1 MDNRNTRV
9 LVVDDQES
17 IYIDFQ
23 DMLGVKTKKRK
34 ADDLS
39 DAFLSAGGDDK
50 RTGDA
55 VSYELSYASSGDEAY
70 RMIKAAKDSNRP
82 YAVAYVDIRMPPGM
96 DGIETIRRVRKFEK
110 DLEIVIMT
118 AYSDRPMADIVTDM
132 ELLHKLLYIRK
143 PVASEEIQQITRA
156 LVEKWNLE
164 QEMSRQRQRLKTV
177 LDANSDAI
185 GLFGDDGRLL
195 YANRPYHELFD
206 ISGTERL
213 SPEDL
218 AKRVEARLRK
228 VVHHKAGDINNLQ
241 NVEAIME
248 EVGTR
253 PASEQRLFYRF
264 TMPLD
269 EGEAE
274 DCGSIVSYRDVSKE
288 AQIQR
293 MKAEILSL
301 RHELKDSYS
310 FDGDGIIG
318 DSAAMRNVYEKIHL
332 ASESDITVLTQGES
346 GTGKELVAKAIHYN
360 SARSAKQFVAVNCAA
375 IPESLIESELF
386 GHERGAFTGATTRRI
401 GRFEEANGGTIF
413 LDEIGDMPMPSQ
425 AKLLRVLQER
435 RIQRVGGTTR
445 IDLDL
450 RVIAA
455 TNHDIEAEMR
465 QESFRED
472 LYYRIAAFFIT
483 IPPLRE
489 RREDIPPLANHFI
502 QNAHNPREP
511 INSIAPDALGVL
523 LQYRF
528 PGNVREL
535 KNLIERT
542 VLLETSDTLQ
552 ASTLASQ
559 ITGES
564 ASDLES
570 SFPPG
575 ELPTLE
581 ELERQAIQHT
591 LEVTGNNISRAAQ
604 ALGINRTTLRRK
616 IKAHQLNQ

>member
-9 LVVDDQES
+9 LIVDDQES
-17 IYIDFQ
+17 IYIDFRE
-23 DMLGVKTKKRK
+23 MLGVKERERR
-34 ADDLS
+34 S
-39 DAFLSAGGDDK
+39 DELANSFFSAGRDNK
-50 RTGDA
+50 RIND
-55 VSYELSYASSGDEAY
+55 VPSYELSYASSGDEAY
-70 RMIKAAKDSNRP
+70 EMIKLAKESNCP
-82 YAVAYVDIRMPPGM
+82 YAVAYIDIRMPPGI
-96 DGIETIRRVRKFEK
+96 DGIETIRRVREFEK
-110 DLEIVIMT
+110 NLEIVIMT
-118 AYSDRPMADIVTDM
+118 AYSDKPMSDIVNNM

-143 PVASEEIQQITRA
+143 PVAHEEIQQITRA

-206 ISGTERL
+206 IPETEQL
-213 SPEDL
+213 SPTEL
-218 AKRVEARLRK
+218 SRRVEARLRK
-228 VVHHKAGDINNLQ
+228 VVHHHAGDINHLQ

-248 EVGTR
+248 ELGTG

-274 DCGSIVSYRDVSKE
+274 DFGSIVSYRDMSKE

-301 RHELKDSYS
+301 RHELEDSYS
-310 FDGDGIIG
+310 FDGIIG
-318 DSAAMRNVYEKIHL
+318 DSAAMRNVYEKIQMG
-332 ASESDITVLTQGES
+332 SESDITVLIHGES

-360 SARSAKQFVAVNCAA
+360 SDRSDKQFVAVNCAA

-413 LDEIGDMPMPSQ
+413 LDEIGDMPLPAQ
-425 AKLLRVLQER
+425 AKLLRVLQDQ
-435 RIQRVGGTTR
+435 RIQRIGSTTD
-445 IDLDL
+445 INLDF

-455 TNHDIEAEMR
+455 TNHDLETEMR
-465 QESFRED
+465 AGHFRED
-472 LYYRIAAFFIT
+472 LYYRIAAFPIT

-489 RREDIPPLANHFI
+489 RREDIPLLANHFTR
-502 QNAHNPREP
+502 NAPNPREQVTG
-511 INSIAPDALGVL
+511 IAPDALGVL
-523 LQYRF
+523 MQYRF

-535 KNLIERT
+535 KNIIERA

-559 ITGES
+559 ITGAS
-564 ASDLES
+564 ASDLDS
-570 SFPPG
+570 SPHAG
-575 ELPTLE
+575 DLPTLE
-581 ELERQAIQHT
+581 QLERQAIQRT

-604 ALGINRTTLRRK
+604 ALGISRGTLRRK
-616 IKAHQLNQ
+616 IKAHHLNQ

>member
-9 LVVDDQES
+9 LIVDDQES

-23 DMLGVKTKKRK
+23 EMLGVKERGRRS
-34 ADDLS
+34 DELS
-39 DAFLSAGGDDK
+39 DYFLSAGRDNK
-50 RTGDA
+50 RIN
-55 VSYELSYASSGDEAY
+55 VVPSYELSYAASGDEAY
-70 RMIKAAKDSNRP
+70 EMIKLAKESNCP
-82 YAVAYVDIRMPPGM
+82 YAVAYIDIRMPPGI

-110 DLEIVIMT
+110 NLEIVIMT
-118 AYSDRPMADIVTDM
+118 AYSDKPMSDIVNNM

-143 PVASEEIQQITRA
+143 PVAHEEIQQITRA

-164 QEMSRQRQRLKTV
+164 QEASRQRQWLKTV
-177 LDANSDAI
+177 LDANGDAI
-185 GLFGDDGRLL
+185 GLFGWDGKLL

-218 AKRVEARLRK
+218 AQRVEARLRK
-228 VVHHKAGDINNLQ
+228 VVHHQAGDINHLK

-332 ASESDITVLTQGES
+332 ASESDITVLIQGES

-386 GHERGAFTGATTRRI
+386 GHERGAFTGATTRRV
-401 GRFEEANGGTIF
+401 GKFEEANGGTIF
-413 LDEIGDMPMPSQ
+413 LDEIGDMPLPAPSE
-425 AKLLRVLQER
+425 ATASAPRTADSAR
-435 RIQRVGGTTR
+435 RGY
-445 IDLDL
+445 DS
-450 RVIAA
+450 
-455 TNHDIEAEMR
+455 H
-465 QESFRED
+465 
-472 LYYRIAAFFIT
+472 
-483 IPPLRE
+483 
-489 RREDIPPLANHFI
+489 
-502 QNAHNPREP
+502 
-511 INSIAPDALGVL
+511 
-523 LQYRF
+523 
-528 PGNVREL
+528 
-535 KNLIERT
+535 
-542 VLLETSDTLQ
+542 
-552 ASTLASQ
+552 
-559 ITGES
+559 
-564 ASDLES
+564 
-570 SFPPG
+570 
-575 ELPTLE
+575 
-581 ELERQAIQHT
+581 
-591 LEVTGNNISRAAQ
+591 
-604 ALGINRTTLRRK
+604 
-616 IKAHQLNQ
+616 

>member
-9 LVVDDQES
+9 LIVDDQES
-17 IYIDFQ
+17 IYIDFRE
-23 DMLGVKTKKRK
+23 MLGVKERERR
-34 ADDLS
+34 S
-39 DAFLSAGGDDK
+39 DELANSFFSAGRDNK
-50 RTGDA
+50 RIND
-55 VSYELSYASSGDEAY
+55 VPSYELSYASSGNEAY
-70 RMIKAAKDSNRP
+70 EMIKLAKESNCP
-82 YAVAYVDIRMPPGM
+82 YAVAYIDIRMPPGI
-96 DGIETIRRVRKFEK
+96 DGIETIRRVREFEK
-110 DLEIVIMT
+110 NLEIVIMT
-118 AYSDRPMADIVTDM
+118 AYSDKPMSDIVNNM

-143 PVASEEIQQITRA
+143 PVAHEEIQQITRA

-164 QEMSRQRQRLKTV
+164 QEASRQRQWLKTV
-177 LDANSDAI
+177 LDANGDAI
-185 GLFGDDGRLL
+185 GLFGWDGKLL

-218 AKRVEARLRK
+218 AQRVEARLRK
-228 VVHHKAGDINNLQ
+228 VVHHHAGDINHLQ

-301 RHELKDSYS
+301 RHELEDSYS
-310 FDGDGIIG
+310 FDGIIG
-318 DSAAMRNVYEKIHL
+318 DSAAMRNVYEKIQMG
-332 ASESDITVLTQGES
+332 SESDITVLIHGES

-360 SARSAKQFVAVNCAA
+360 SDRSDKRFVAVNCAA

-413 LDEIGDMPMPSQ
+413 LDEIGDMPLPAQ
-425 AKLLRVLQER
+425 AKLLRVLQD
-435 RIQRVGGTTR
+435 QRVQRIGSTTD
-445 IDLDL
+445 IDLDF

-455 TNHDIEAEMR
+455 TNRDLETEMR
-465 QESFRED
+465 AGRFRED
-472 LYYRIAAFFIT
+472 LYYRIAAFPIT
-483 IPPLRE
+483 ILPLRD
-489 RREDIPPLANHFI
+489 RREDIPLLANHFTR
-502 QNAHNPREP
+502 NAPNPREQVTG
-511 INSIAPDALGVL
+511 IAPDALGVL
-523 LQYRF
+523 MQYSF

-535 KNLIERT
+535 KNIIERA
-542 VLLETSDTLQ
+542 VLLETSDRLQ

-570 SFPPG
+570 SFHPEG
-575 ELPTLE
+575 LPTLE
-581 ELERQAIQHT
+581 QLERHAIQRT
-591 LEVTGNNISRAAQ
+591 LEVTGNNISQAAQ
-604 ALGINRTTLRRK
+604 VLGIDRTTLHRK
-616 IKAHQLNQ
+616 MKTYSLQE